1 MCSAS
6 ISRAAT
12 GAVLAMFVLA
22 PAGVR
27 PEAARGAMATVV
39 AGAIPALASPVA
51 PACAA
56 TPQEAWTLSQQAVAS
71 GDAGLVTERL
81 SPGYRARNALEMA
94 IGASML
100 AEISEMSGA
109 GSGSPEKAAAA
120 RAAELKLKAE
130 LDTLLRKYKA
140 PTMKEIG
147 TPYMMKLNDPATH
160 AKFAKVDHVALAR
173 EMETFFTKVEKAA
186 EAAGV
191 KGERAK
197 LDELVVGYGDL
208 KVAPTAM
215 TITGDTATLPSG
227 KVTMRFKKVAGCWV
241 VDGRE

>member
-1 MCSAS
+1 M
-6 ISRAAT
+6 
-12 GAVLAMFVLA
+12 GAVSAVLLFA

-27 PEAARGAMATVV
+27 VIAAGRPPV
-39 AGAIPALASPVA
+39 AVA

-56 TPQEAWTLSQQAVAS
+56 TPQEAWTLAQQAVAS

-81 SPGYRARNALEMA
+81 SPDFRARNALEMA

-120 RAAELKLKAE
+120 KAAEAKLKAD

-147 TPYMMKLNDPATH
+147 TPYMMKMNDPATQ
-160 AKFAKVDHVALAR
+160 AKFAGLDHVALAR
-173 EMETFFTKVEKAA
+173 EMEAFFTKVEKAA

-191 KGERAK
+191 KGEKAE
-197 LDELVVGYGDL
+197 LAELVVGYGDI
-208 KVAPTAM
+208 KTPPAGIKAS
-215 TITGDTATLPSG
+215 GDTATLQSG
-227 KVTMRFKKVAGCWV
+227 KATIRFKKIGGCWV
-241 VDGRE
+241 NDAHD